1 LPLGV
6 SFLAHSGPVYCRLQK
21 HLPLTQVPP
30 TVQDSLQERVLQMRA
45 LSGQGP
51 TIPFRKE
58 LGMTCEGGPGTR
70 AGGQD
75 SRQG

>member
-1 LPLGV
+1 M

-51 TIPFRKE
+51 TMPFWKE
-58 LGMTCEGGPGTR
+58 LGMTWG
-70 AGGQD
+70 AGRGQA
-75 SRQG
+75 GE